1 MKIDLIIVCED
12 PTFGKRGSRKFW
24 AASFDSGDQGVA
36 GDRPL
41 TIQTRWGRIPN
52 GTTINIKWLHGQQH
66 KSVSVENEEAAV
78 KFIDT
83 KAKEKAQKGY
93 RVVVHEVDGMNL
105 AQLHCT
111 AADGN
116 GNIKMQTRYG
126 V

>member
-12 PTFGKRGSRKFW
+12 PTFGIRGSRKFW
-24 AASFDSGDQGVA
+24 AASLNSDHGFAV
-36 GDRPL
+36 
-41 TIQTRWGRIPN
+41 QTRWGRIPN

-66 KSVSVENEEAAV
+66 KSVQCDNEEAAI

-93 RVVVHEVDGMNL
+93 RVVVHEVDGINL

-111 AADGN
+111 AADGE
-116 GNIKMQTRYG
+116 GNIKMQTRRG